1 MNLFNSIRIWKPKRN
16 PFNMTHEVKMS
27 LDFGNLTPFGC
38 FEVVPDDT
46 WKMSSEVFLRFA
58 PLIAPVMHRVNVF
71 THFFFVPNRIINKNW
86 DEFITGGK
94 NGVDAPPVPTVSIS
108 FISSQSD
115 LVALTQPGT
124 LWDYLGLPPVIED
137 GAYPTD
143 LTVSLIPFLGFLKIY
158 DEYYRDE
165 NLEDPLFTDD
175 LLELGENVEALDVLK
190 KLLTMRV
197 RAWEKDYFTSAL
209 PWTQKGPDV
218 QLPVGDMAPVVVH
231 KEVGSEAP
239 TLLNYG
245 TMQPAPNVN
254 VSTGS
259 TGALSTGTGTSNP
272 NLLIDPKGTLQAD
285 LSQASGTTV
294 NELRRA
300 IKIQEFYEKDARGG
314 TRLIE
319 TLFSHFGVKSDD
331 ARLQRPEFLGGGKN
345 PVAVSEVLQTSEST
359 QNSPQASMAGHALS
373 YGRNNSFKRYFKE
386 HGYIIAIMSVM
397 PRTAYQQGIPR
408 HFLRKDR
415 FDYYWPSFAR
425 LGEQAIYNAELYMD
439 SAKPLDTFGY
449 QSRYAEYKYIPSSV
463 HGEFRSSLD
472 FWHMGRIFPN
482 EPKLNSIFVHFN
494 GSETTNR
501 SFAVEGTEDQPTEK
515 LYCQILNRV
524 KAVRPMPKYG
534 TPML

>member
-71 THFFFVPNRIINKNW
+71 THFFFVPNRIVNKNW
-86 DEFITGGK
+86 DEFITGGT
-94 NGVDAPPVPTVSIS
+94 NGVDAPPVPSVSIS
-108 FISSQSD
+108 FISSQPD

-124 LWDYLGLPPVIED
+124 LWDYLGLPPVVEN

-143 LTVSLIPFLGFLKIY
+143 LTVSLIPFLSFLKIY

-175 LLELGENVEALDVLK
+175 LLELGENVESIGVLT
-190 KLLTMRV
+190 KLFTMRV
-197 RAWEKDYFTSAL
+197 RAWEKDYFTSSL

-218 QLPVGDMAPVVVH
+218 QLPVGEMAPVVLQNLR
-231 KEVGSEAP
+231 GSNP
-239 TLLNYG
+239 GLKTG
-245 TMQPAPNVN
+245 DGQPAVN
-254 VSTGS
+254 VDLQTSSLGN
-259 TGALSTGTGTSNP
+259 LSTAT
-272 NLLIDPKGTLQAD
+272 NLSGKALYIDPQGSLAAD

-300 IKIQEFYEKDARGG
+300 VKIQEFYEKDARGG

-425 LGEQAIYNAELYMD
+425 LGEQAVYNAELYMD

-482 EPKLNSIFVHFN
+482 EPKLNSIFIHFN
-494 GSETTNR
+494 GSETTDR